1 LHLPIQDSKKISKV
15 YLTNDSGEIFLPKT
29 LKIRLYEDIAPIS
42 ITGAS
47 ISAPLI
53 ASEEFDMSNDDN
65 QKNGP
70 IASAFSGNPK
80 TFWTRTVEQETT
92 VDAVYAVIE
101 VDLPQNIINH
111 TRVNSI
117 FLDPSPEFS
126 FSIMDIRYLDVDT
139 WTTLQSFPRQ
149 QVDPNL
155 PQEMQSVGTAAF
167 FFESQSILKLR
178 FYIKQNKFFNEN
190 SKRVFTYGFKSIE
203 VFYTR
208 FLEEKASTLLRFDIP
223 DPVTQEFGKIDSI
236 NPVFME
242 GGVEDQSLITTS
254 AFRDQNEDVPIS
266 LGSTLPIGTKTIYV
280 KVSLDTRK
288 DSGLSPALSK
298 VSITYTTN

>member
-1 LHLPIQDSKKISKV
+1 
-15 YLTNDSGEIFLPKT
+15 
-29 LKIRLYEDIAPIS
+29 
-42 ITGAS
+42 
-47 ISAPLI
+47 
-53 ASEEFDMSNDDN
+53 
-65 QKNGP
+65 
-70 IASAFSGNPK
+70 
-80 TFWTRTVEQETT
+80 
-92 VDAVYAVIE
+92 
-101 VDLPQNIINH
+101 
-111 TRVNSI
+111 
-117 FLDPSPEFS
+117 
-126 FSIMDIRYLDVDT
+126 MDIRYLDVDT

-155 PQEMQSVGTAAF
+155 PQEMQSVGTSAF

-266 LGSTLPIGTKTIYV
+266 LGSTLPIGTKSIYV